1 MTTGESIWY
10 VDSTG
15 GLARVDVSNIDRWT
29 MPQDLHE
36 AFPALFAFGARP
48 QSEVG
53 HVAGA
58 FQTGPDELM
67 LHVTA
72 ERWFSEFNR
81 FPVERSVRLDV
92 VTGAV
97 VEYPAAFGANS
108 VIGQSMVG
116 FYVDGWRRY
125 RIFDGEAWDILNT
138 VTEEFIAHHDWSD
151 PVFRLPNGNTVGLPS
166 DGVTLAVVDGRLYVS
181 TNESLWSYRIFDLD
195 NLVTD
200 GVAHGGKEPLFPIPD
215 GMTRAWS
222 MTADPDSWY
231 ARRPGG
237 EFSRDMLEA
246 INTTAM
252 QTAGGA
258 AELLAVMNA
267 ESGLRTNAYHP
278 AGRYGLLQMSADQLA
293 AAGWTGTP
301 DEFLAAGEGQ
311 IPVIRTHL
319 TGLGLP
325 RETDETGLWL
335 SLLLPVGELAG
346 MDLDTVIAAP
356 NGPRP
361 QLWASHSV
369 ADVGDDGQL
378 TVDDLRRYLRSKR
391 RDPRLVELVR
401 RTRELAAPIPDW
413 PNLTEL
419 NEGDDM
425 AIVRPSAT
433 QLGLTVEIIALH
445 HEPGFDHE
453 QVVAID
459 PPAGRLVPL
468 TQPVRVTVNFEG
480 EH

>member
-10 VDSTG
+10 LDSNG
-15 GLARVDVSNIDRWT
+15 GLARVDVGDTDRWT
-29 MPQDLHE
+29 MPRDLHD
-36 AFPALFAFGARP
+36 AFPALLAFGARP
-48 QSEVG
+48 QPEVG
-53 HVAGA
+53 KVAGA
-58 FQTGPDELM
+58 FQTGPNELM
-67 LHVTA
+67 LHLTA
-72 ERWFSEFNR
+72 ARWFSEFNR
-81 FPVERSVRLDV
+81 FAVERSVRLDV
-92 VTGAV
+92 ATGAV
-97 VEYPAAFGANS
+97 VEYPAVFGANS
-108 VIGQSMVG
+108 VIGDSMVG
-116 FYVDGWRRY
+116 FYADGWRRY
-125 RIFDGEAWDILNT
+125 RIFDREAWDVLNT
-138 VTEEFIAHHDWSD
+138 VTEEFIAQHDWTD
-151 PVFRLPNGNTVGLPS
+151 PVFRLPNGNAVGLPS
-166 DGVTLAVVDGRLYVS
+166 DGVTLGVVDGRLYVS
-181 TNESLWSYRIFDLD
+181 TNESPWSYRIFDLD

-222 MTADPDSWY
+222 MATDPDSWY

-278 AGRYGLLQMSADQLA
+278 AGRYGLLQLSADQLT

-301 DEFLAAGEGQ
+301 DEFLAAGERQ
-311 IPVIRTHL
+311 IPIIRTHL
-319 TGLGLP
+319 TGLSIP
-325 RETDETGLWL
+325 HETDETGLWL
-335 SLLLPVGELAG
+335 SLLLPVDELVG

-361 QLWASHSV
+361 QLWASHGV
-369 ADVGDDGQL
+369 ADVGGDGQL

-391 RDPRLVELVR
+391 RDPRLVELVK

-413 PNLTEL
+413 PNLTEV

-425 AIVRPSAT
+425 AIVRPSAA
-433 QLGLTVEIIALH
+433 QLGVTVEIIALQD
-445 HEPGFDHE
+445 EPGFDHE

-459 PPAGRLVPL
+459 PPAGTLAPL

-480 EH
+480 